1 MAYVD
6 FDHVYDTEK
15 GRKWEPNELML
26 AALENDLEKI
36 LSTSHRFLALN
47 YMQIAQRLYRLQG
60 SMFSGSDIVAN
71 TLDIHAILEENEK
84 LRHEIEELKTERPAG
99 RKRIYTTQERERVV
113 LLRRQ
118 GKSYKDIIAEMG
130 MGMSINTVTRI
141 LNEAGLTKSI
151 KSIDNNE

>member
-47 YMQIAQRLYRLQG
+47 YMQIAQRLDRLKW
-60 SMFSGSDIVAN
+60 SMFSGSDIAAN

-84 LRHEIEELKTERPAG
+84 LRHEIEELKSKRPSG
-99 RKRIYTTQERERVV
+99 RRRTYTIQDRERVV
-113 LLRRQ
+113 MLRRE
-118 GKSYKDIIAEMG
+118 GKSYKYIENEMG
-130 MGMSINTVTRI
+130 MSKNTVTRI
-141 LNEAGLTKSI
+141 LNEAGLTKGI
-151 KSIDNNE
+151 KSIDNNG